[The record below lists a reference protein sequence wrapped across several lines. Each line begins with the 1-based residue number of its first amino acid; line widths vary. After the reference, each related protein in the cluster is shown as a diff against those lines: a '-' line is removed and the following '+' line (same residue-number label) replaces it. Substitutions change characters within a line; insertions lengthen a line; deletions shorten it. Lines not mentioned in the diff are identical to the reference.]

1 MNIPLNIDW
10 QQILLH
16 LFNFTLLAGG
26 LYFLLY
32 KPVKDFM
39 EKRLAYYTGLEEEA
53 AKKLEEASRIEK
65 EYQTRLD
72 QIDTEISEK
81 KEQAAKETEERMSAA
96 LEEAR
101 KQKEKIIAEAHTIAQ
116 KEKKKMLLEA
126 KEDIVKL
133 ALAATK
139 KMLNNEEGS
148 CE

>member
-16 LFNFTLLAGG
+16 LFNFTILAGG

-39 EKRLAYYTGLEEEA
+39 DKRSAHYREMDEA
-53 AKKLEEASRIEK
+53 AAKHLEEAKQLEQDYQSRLK
-65 EYQTRLD
+65 
-72 QIDTEISEK
+72 QIDKEIEEK
-81 KEQAAKETEERMSAA
+81 KAEAAQETAELVNAA
-96 LEEAR
+96 LEDAR
-101 KQKEKIIAEAHTIAQ
+101 KQKEKIIADAQGIAQ
-116 KEKKKMLLEA
+116 NERKKILMEA

>member
-26 LYFLLY
+26 LYFLLF

-39 EKRLAYYTGLEEEA
+39 EKRAAHYQEMEDEA
-53 AKKLEEASRIEK
+53 AKKIETAKKIEAEYQERLNHVDDEVSERILKISLDAAEEANR
-65 EYQTRLD
+65 TLND
-72 QIDTEISEK
+72 
-81 KEQAAKETEERMSAA
+81 
-96 LEEAR
+96 AR
-101 KQKEKIIAEAHTIAQ
+101 KQKEKILT
-116 KEKKKMLLEA
+116 EA
-126 KEDIVKL
+126 KEIAEREKQKALADAKEEIVKL
-133 ALAATK
+133 VLMATK

>member
-16 LFNFTLLAGG
+16 LFNFTILAGG

-39 EKRLAYYTGLEEEA
+39 DKRSAYYREMEDTA
-53 AKKLEEASRIEK
+53 AGHLEEAKRLEN
-65 EYQTRLD
+65 EYQDRLKQAD
-72 QIDTEISEK
+72 KEIEEK
-81 KEQAAKETEERMSAA
+81 KAEAALETEELINAS

-101 KQKEKIIAEAHTIAQ
+101 KQKEKIIADAQGIALN
-116 KEKKKMLLEA
+116 EKKKMLLETR
-126 KEDIVKL
+126 EEIVKL

-148 CE
+148 GE

>member
-16 LFNFTLLAGG
+16 LFNFTILTGG

-39 EKRLAYYTGLEEEA
+39 EKRTAFYKTMEEEA
-53 AKKLEEASRIEK
+53 E
-65 EYQTRLD
+65 TRLD
-72 QIDTEISEK
+72 NAKHMEEEYACRLNQIDAEIAEK
-81 KEQAAKETEERMSAA
+81 KAEAVKEAEEAANAV
-96 LEEAR
+96 LEDAR
-101 KQKEKIIAEAHTIAQ
+101 KQKEKMIADAHGIAQ
-116 KEKKKMLLEA
+116 NDRKKILMEA
-126 KEDIVKL
+126 KEDVVKL

>member
-16 LFNFTLLAGG
+16 LFNFTILAGG

-39 EKRLAYYTGLEEEA
+39 NKREA
-53 AKKLEEASRIEK
+53 HYQEIDEDAAKKTEDAKKLEE
-65 EYQTRLD
+65 EYQNRLK
-72 QIDTEISEK
+72 QIDVEIEEK
-81 KEQAAKETEERMSAA
+81 KAQAAEETEELVNAT

-101 KQKEKIIAEAHTIAQ
+101 KQKEKIIADAQGIAQ
-116 KEKKKMLLEA
+116 NEKKKILMEA
-126 KEDIVKL
+126 KEEIVKL

-139 KMLNNEEGS
+139 KMLSNEEGS

>member
-16 LFNFTLLAGG
+16 LFNFTILAGG

-39 EKRLAYYTGLEEEA
+39 EKRTAYYEKMDAEA
-53 AKKLEEASRIEK
+53 VDKLQEAKKLEE
-65 EYQTRLD
+65 EYQNRLN
-72 QIDTEISEK
+72 QVEEEINLK
-81 KEQAAKETEERMSAA
+81 KAAAVKEAEEAA
-96 LEEAR
+96 GAVLEDAR
-101 KQKEKIIAEAHTIAQ
+101 KQKEKIIADAHGIAQ
-116 KEKKKMLLEA
+116 NDKKKILMEA

>member
-16 LFNFTLLAGG
+16 LFNFTILAGG
-26 LYFLLY
+26 LYFLFY

-39 EKRLAYYTGLEEEA
+39 DKRTAYYQEMDKEA
-53 AKKLEEASRIEK
+53 AKKLDDAKKLEE
-65 EYQTRLD
+65 EYQNRLKR
-72 QIDTEISEK
+72 IDVEIAEK
-81 KEQAAKETEERMSAA
+81 KAEADKETEEQVTAV

-101 KQKEKIIAEAHTIAQ
+101 KQKEKIIAEAHGIAQ
-116 KEKKKMLLEA
+116 NEKKKLLLEA
-126 KEDIVKL
+126 REEIVKL
-133 ALAATK
+133 ALTATK

>member
-1 MNIPLNIDW
+1 MGIPLNIDW

-16 LFNFTLLAGG
+16 LFNFTILAGG

-39 EKRLAYYTGLEEEA
+39 EKRTAYYRGMDDEA
-53 AKKLEEASRIEK
+53 AKKLEEANKLEK
-65 EYQTRLD
+65 EYQNRLD
-72 QIDTEISEK
+72 KIDIEISEK
-81 KEQAAKETEERMSAA
+81 KAEAAKKADELLSST

-101 KQKEKIIAEAHTIAQ
+101 KQKEKIIADAHGIAQ
-116 KEKKKMLLEA
+116 KEKKKILMEA

-133 ALAATK
+133 AVAATK

>member
-16 LFNFTLLAGG
+16 MFNFTILAGG

-39 EKRLAYYTGLEEEA
+39 EKRLEYYTNLEAEA
-53 AKKLEEASRIEK
+53 AKKLEEAEKIEK
-65 EYQTRLD
+65 EYQNRLK
-72 QIDTEISEK
+72 QMDTEISEK
-81 KEQAAKETEERMSAA
+81 KEQAEKETEERVVAV

-101 KQKEKIIAEAHTIAQ
+101 KQKEKIIAEAHILAQ

-126 KEDIVKL
+126 KEEIVKL
-133 ALAATK
+133 AVAATK
-139 KMLNNEEGS
+139 KLLSNEEGS

>member
-16 LFNFTLLAGG
+16 LFNFTILAGG

-39 EKRLAYYTGLEEEA
+39 NKREKHYQEIDEAA
-53 AKKLEEASRIEK
+53 AKKLEDAKKLEE
-65 EYQTRLD
+65 EYQNRLK
-72 QIDTEISEK
+72 QIDIEIEEK
-81 KEQAAKETEERMSAA
+81 KAQAAEETAELVNTT
-96 LEEAR
+96 LEDAR
-101 KQKEKIIAEAHTIAQ
+101 KQKEKIIADAQGIALH
-116 KEKKKMLLEA
+116 EKKKILMEA

>member
-16 LFNFTLLAGG
+16 LFNFTILAGG

-39 EKRLAYYTGLEEEA
+39 EKRTSYYKSMDEAAEAKLSNAEKMEEEYQSRLKQVDAEIAEKKAEAVKEAEEA
-53 AKKLEEASRIEK
+53 ANAV
-65 EYQTRLD
+65 LD
-72 QIDTEISEK
+72 D
-81 KEQAAKETEERMSAA
+81 
-96 LEEAR
+96 AR
-101 KQKEKIIAEAHTIAQ
+101 KQKEKIIADAHGIAQ
-116 KEKKKMLLEA
+116 NDRKKILMEA

>member
-16 LFNFTLLAGG
+16 MFNFTILAGG

-39 EKRLAYYTGLEEEA
+39 EKRLEYYTNLEAEA
-53 AKKLEEASRIEK
+53 AKKLEEAEKVEK
-65 EYQTRLD
+65 EYQNRLK
-72 QIDTEISEK
+72 QIDVEISEK
-81 KEQAAKETEERMSAA
+81 KEQAEKETEERVVAV

-101 KQKEKIIAEAHTIAQ
+101 KQKEKIIAEAHIFAQ

-126 KEDIVKL
+126 KEEIVKL
-133 ALAATK
+133 AVAATK
-139 KMLNNEEGS
+139 KLLSNEEGS

>member
-1 MNIPLNIDW
+1 MGIPLNIDW

-16 LFNFTLLAGG
+16 LFNFTILAGG

-39 EKRLAYYTGLEEEA
+39 DKRMEYYQGLEDEA
-53 AKKLEEASRIEK
+53 VKKLEDAKNLEK
-65 EYQTRLD
+65 EYKNRLEQVD
-72 QIDTEISEK
+72 AEISVK
-81 KEQAAKETEERMSAA
+81 KAEAATETEELVNAT

-101 KQKEKIIAEAHTIAQ
+101 KQKEKIIADAHNIAQ
-116 KEKKKMLLEA
+116 NEKKKMLLEA

-139 KMLNNEEGS
+139 KMLNTEEGS

>member
-26 LYFLLY
+26 LYFLLF

-39 EKRLAYYTGLEEEA
+39 EKRIAHYQAMEDEA
-53 AKKLEEASRIEK
+53 AKKIEDAKKIEAEYQERLNHVDDEVAERILKISLEAAEEANH
-65 EYQTRLD
+65 TLD
-72 QIDTEISEK
+72 D
-81 KEQAAKETEERMSAA
+81 
-96 LEEAR
+96 AR
-101 KQKEKIIAEAHTIAQ
+101 KQKEKILA
-116 KEKKKMLLEA
+116 EA
-126 KEDIVKL
+126 KEVAEREKQKALSDAKEEMVKL
-133 ALAATK
+133 VLMATK

>member
-16 LFNFTLLAGG
+16 LFNFTILAGG

-39 EKRLAYYTGLEEEA
+39 EKRTAYYRGMEEDALQKLED
-53 AKKLEEASRIEK
+53 AKKLEEEYRNKLKDADKEAEQKALQIYQEAEKAASETVADARKTKERIISEAQETAKREK
-65 EYQTRLD
+65 E
-72 QIDTEISEK
+72 K
-81 KEQAAKETEERMSAA
+81 AVA
-96 LEEAR
+96 
-101 KQKEKIIAEAHTIAQ
+101 
-116 KEKKKMLLEA
+116 EA
-126 KEDIVKL
+126 KEEIVKL

-139 KMLNNEEGS
+139 KMLNNEGGS

>member
-1 MNIPLNIDW
+1 MNLPLNIDL

-16 LFNFTLLAGG
+16 LFNFTILAGG

-39 EKRLAYYTGLEEEA
+39 NKRVTYYQGLENAAVQKLEDAKKVEEEYQKRLDNVGEEIKQKL
-53 AKKLEEASRIEK
+53 AKASKDAEELANNTIA
-65 EYQTRLD
+65 D
-72 QIDTEISEK
+72 
-81 KEQAAKETEERMSAA
+81 AK
-96 LEEAR
+96 
-101 KQKEKIIAEAHTIAQ
+101 KQKEKILVEAQELAQ
-116 KEKKKMLLEA
+116 REKQKAIVEA
-126 KEDIVKL
+126 KEEIVKL

>member
-16 LFNFTLLAGG
+16 LFNFTILAGG

-39 EKRLAYYTGLEEEA
+39 EKRTVYYRGMEEDALQRLED
-53 AKKLEEASRIEK
+53 AKKLEEEYRNKLKDADKEVEQKALQIYQEAEKAANETVADARKTKERIISEAQETAKREK
-65 EYQTRLD
+65 E
-72 QIDTEISEK
+72 K
-81 KEQAAKETEERMSAA
+81 AVA
-96 LEEAR
+96 
-101 KQKEKIIAEAHTIAQ
+101 
-116 KEKKKMLLEA
+116 EA
-126 KEDIVKL
+126 KEEIVKL

-139 KMLNNEEGS
+139 KMLNNEGGS

>member
-16 LFNFTLLAGG
+16 LFNFTILTGG

-39 EKRLAYYTGLEEEA
+39 EKRTAFYKTMEEEA
-53 AKKLEEASRIEK
+53 ENRLDNAKHMEEEYECRLNQIDAEIAEKKAEAVKEAEEAANAV
-65 EYQTRLD
+65 LD
-72 QIDTEISEK
+72 D
-81 KEQAAKETEERMSAA
+81 
-96 LEEAR
+96 AR
-101 KQKEKIIAEAHTIAQ
+101 KQKEKIIADAHGIAQ
-116 KEKKKMLLEA
+116 NDRKKILMEA
-126 KEDIVKL
+126 KEDVVKL

-139 KMLNNEEGS
+139 KMLNTEEGS

>member
-16 LFNFTLLAGG
+16 LFNFTILAGG

-39 EKRLAYYTGLEEEA
+39 EKRTAYYQGMDDEAANKLEAAKNLEVEYQNRLKEIDKEIAEKREEA
-53 AKKLEEASRIEK
+53 AR
-65 EYQTRLD
+65 
-72 QIDTEISEK
+72 
-81 KEQAAKETEERMSAA
+81 ETEELVNAT
-96 LEEAR
+96 LEDAR
-101 KQKEKIIAEAHTIAQ
+101 KQKDKIIADAHSIAQ
-116 KEKKKMLLEA
+116 NEKKKMLLEA
-126 KEDIVKL
+126 KEEIVKL
-133 ALAATK
+133 ALTATK

>member
-1 MNIPLNIDW
+1 MGIPLNIDW

-16 LFNFTLLAGG
+16 LFNFTILAGG

-39 EKRLAYYTGLEEEA
+39 DKRMAYYQGIEDEAVKKLED
-53 AKKLEEASRIEK
+53 AKKLEN
-65 EYQTRLD
+65 EYKNRLELVD
-72 QIDTEISEK
+72 AEISAK
-81 KEQAAKETEERMSAA
+81 KAEAAMETEELVNTT

-101 KQKEKIIAEAHTIAQ
+101 KQKEKMIADAHSIAQ

-139 KMLNNEEGS
+139 KMLNNEEGA